1 MFYPKVT
8 GFSLHLREDH
18 MSTPYRQDPP
28 PYTKWMDL
36 WCYHGNR
43 NYAELMGQNDRIHFA
58 AVPSYQ

>member
-1 MFYPKVT
+1 
-8 GFSLHLREDH
+8 